1 MPTYTTPLA
10 SYEVF
15 GLVLHSGVNLETQFF
30 LPDEDPYVI
39 KVSDEP
45 LWQPVVKS
53 EIIDLNLGQEIQF
66 DIPTP
71 HQTQYINIRVVK
83 GHIHAYFNSMDSSL
97 LDLGETMKWE
107 GDFNV
112 PFIGRVFLIGQEN
125 ATKVFIYVESKPP
138 TLLARIVETTNTNL
152 KSPLN
157 FIQLQDVPIDYTGMA
172 GATLVVNQTEDG
184 ISFQTEEVVEG
195 DLTLNNITATIAT
208 VDTLRIGPYAVY
220 YNAELD
226 TVDWRKVE

>member
-30 LPDEDPYVI
+30 LPDEDPYVV

-53 EIIDLNLGQEIQF
+53 EIIDLNLGQEVQF
-66 DIPTP
+66 DVPTP

-83 GHIHAYFNSMDSSL
+83 GHIHAHFNSMDSSL

-138 TLLARIVETTNTNL
+138 THLARIVETTSTNP

-157 FIQLQDVPIDYTGMA
+157 FIQLLDVPADYTGMA
-172 GATLVVNQTEDG
+172 GATLVVNETEDG
-184 ISFQTEEVVEG
+184 LDFQVEETVEG
-195 DLTLNNITATIAT
+195 NVTVDSITANIAT
-208 VDTLRIGPYAVY
+208 VTSLRIGPYALY
-220 YNAELD
+220 YNVETD
-226 TVDWRKVE
+226 TVDMRKVE